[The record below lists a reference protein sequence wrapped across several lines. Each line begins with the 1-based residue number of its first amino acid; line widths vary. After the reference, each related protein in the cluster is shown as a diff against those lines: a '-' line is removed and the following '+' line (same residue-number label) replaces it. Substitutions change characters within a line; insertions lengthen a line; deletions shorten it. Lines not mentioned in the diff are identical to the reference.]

1 MAKRGRIVAV
11 CLSPKKGTSKSPVP
25 CGHLRADFGL
35 EGDAHAGTPGRQVS
49 LLCLVSIDK
58 MRAKGIELAPGDF
71 AENLTVEGCAAGDF
85 APGIRIA
92 LQQGP
97 LLEVTQIGKQCH
109 SGCAIRK
116 LVGDCVMPREG
127 VFARVVKGG
136 DVSPGD
142 SFEVIADGD

>member
-11 CLSPKKGTSKSPVP
+11 CLSHEKGTSKNPVP
-25 CGHLRADFGL
+25 SGRLMADFGL
-35 EGDAHAGTPGRQVS
+35 EGDAHAGTPSRQVS
-49 LLCLVSIDK
+49 LLCVESIDK
-58 MRAKGIELAPGDF
+58 MRAKGVELAPGNF
-71 AENLTVEGCAAGDF
+71 AENLTVEGCAVGDF
-85 APGIRIA
+85 APGARIA

-97 LLEVTQIGKQCH
+97 LLEVTQIGKECH

-136 DVSPGD
+136 DVAPGD
-142 SFEVIADGD
+142 TLEVIADGD